1 MPSSTG
7 PRTRGFVLPTTLLVT
22 TLLTVMLTAAF
33 ILVSA
38 EYRTTDN
45 SLAASRA
52 LSLAQAG
59 LQSYFAQDRNLTGST
74 TYDSVRYA
82 YSTGYADVV
91 AQRLHPAAGLAL
103 ALWVAR
109 SSGYDTVR
117 VQPGQTNGKR
127 VVAQLAQL
135 NPGTIPARA
144 SLVAPNGVQMS
155 ASGSNPISG
164 KDYGGCSPKADTA
177 GLTVPVGGYGGSSG
191 SQPAGNPGLEQIGTA
206 TTVIDSTR
214 IDWASLLAGNFTP
227 DYLSSGATFSTALT
241 GFPTGLHTG
250 DVTITTTSGR
260 GLLVVTGDVTLAS
273 GMRWDGIII
282 AGGRITATSSSFRVY
297 GMIISGLNLSLGQN
311 VLFNQV
317 RRGGGRDIRWA
328 SCNAGPTV
336 TALSALVPV
345 RNGWVDTWT
354 TY

>member
-1 MPSSTG
+1 MPSSAG
-7 PRTRGFVLPTTLLVT
+7 RLTRGFVLPTTLLVT

-59 LQSYFAQDRNLTGST
+59 LQSYFAQNRNLTGST

-91 AQRLHPAAGLAL
+91 AQRLHAAASSAL

-144 SLVAPNGVQMS
+144 SFVAPNGVTMS
-155 ASGSNPISG
+155 ATGANPIDG
-164 KDYGGCSPKADTA
+164 TDWGGCSPQSDTT
-177 GLTVPVGGYGGSSG
+177 GLTVPLGGYGGSTAP
-191 SQPAGNPGLEQIGTA
+191 QPAGNPSLEQIGTA
-206 TTVIDSTR
+206 TTIIDSTR

-227 DYLSSGATFSTALT
+227 DYIGTLPAAGNSTYQT
-241 GFPTGLHTG
+241 HYFTT
-250 DVTITTTSGR
+250 DVTIPSGQRR

-282 AGGRITATSSSFRVY
+282 AGGHITATSTSFTVY
-297 GMIISGLNLSLGQN
+297 GMIISGLNLSLGQ
-311 VLFNQV
+311 VVTANQV
-317 RRGGGRDIRWA
+317 RRGFGRRIRWA